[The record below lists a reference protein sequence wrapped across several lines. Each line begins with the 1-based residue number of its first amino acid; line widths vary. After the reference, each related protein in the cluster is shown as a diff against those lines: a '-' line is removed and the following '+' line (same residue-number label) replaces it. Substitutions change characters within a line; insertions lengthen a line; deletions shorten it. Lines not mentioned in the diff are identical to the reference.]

1 MSRKLSWSR
10 RARADLREIGDYIAA
25 DDRAAAERWVA
36 RLIAAAERASRVP
49 TASRR
54 VPELA
59 RDDIREVLVRS
70 YRIVF
75 RVAATKIEVLTVFEG
90 HRQLSLDPESE
101 S

>member
-1 MSRKLSWSR
+1 MSRGLAWTP
-10 RARADLREIGDYIAA
+10 RARADLRAIGDYIAL
-25 DDRAAAERWVA
+25 DDPAAAERWVMK
-36 RLIAAAERASRVP
+36 LIAAAERVCKVP

-75 RVAATKIEVLTVFEG
+75 RVKQSTIEILTVFEG
-90 HRQLSLDPESE
+90 HQRLRLKLAD
-101 S
+101 